1 MNYSF
6 FLTIFGAATGCF
18 VFFRKFRFNQDIKE
32 IDSSHPSSFSISSVP
47 SSSSSQNWTHDVFPS
62 FRGEDVRIDLLSH
75 IQKEFKRKG
84 ITPFNDNRIN
94 RGGSIGPELIKAIRG
109 SKIAIILLSRNY
121 ASSKWCLDELV
132 EIMKCREELGQTVMV
147 VFYKVDPSDVK
158 KLTGYFGKVFRK
170 TCVGKSKED
179 IGRWKETL
187 AKVSRWD
194 NEAAMIEEIA
204 TDVSNK
210 LISSV
215 PSSDFNSLVGMRA
228 HMENMDL
235 LLRLDSNEVRMIGI
249 WGPSG
254 IGKSTIA
261 RSLFSQHSPDF
272 QLSVFME
279 NIKREYPRP
288 CAQLQLQNKF
298 LSLILNQKDVT
309 IHHLGV
315 AQDRLKD
322 KKVLVVLDDVDQ
334 SAQLDALAKEL
345 WWFGPGSRVIVTT
358 QDKRI
363 LKAHPINLIYE
374 VGFPHDDEALE
385 IFCINA
391 FGQKSPYDGFGD
403 LALEVTKLVGKLPL
417 GLSVVGSYFKG
428 LSKEEWEHELPRL
441 RTRLDGDIESILK
454 LSYDTLCNDDQA
466 LFLHIACFFNGRH
479 ITIVEECLAENF
491 SGIKGRLRVLAE
503 RSLISV
509 DSGVIKMH
517 DLLAL
522 LGREIVRKQAPYEP
536 GQRQFLVD
544 DEDICK
550 VLSDGTLGSRSVIG
564 ITIELGKEL
573 KVSDRAFERMSN
585 VQFLNRSCDFS
596 YHGPYVLDHS
606 PYVLESLICLP
617 RELKLLDWTKFPMTC
632 LPSSFNPE
640 FLVGINM
647 SFSKLEKLWEGNK
660 TIRNLKWLK
669 LTEAKNLKELP
680 DLSTAINLRRLDLWC
695 CSSLILMELPF
706 SIGNLIN
713 LENLNITGCSSLVEL
728 PFSIGNITTLK
739 ELELD
744 GCSSLVELPFSIGNM
759 ANLKKLELN
768 GCSSLVE
775 LPFSIGNMTNLEK
788 TKFNELS
795 FVNCFK
801 LNQEARDLILK
812 TSTKRWAIFPGET
825 VPAYF
830 SYRATGSSVSMKLNG
845 FDTHFPTSLG
855 FKACLLLVT
864 KPSYVEPAWYFG
876 ALNKSDIFYC
886 IKDKLSG
893 VKVNSVCCSLWG
905 KLSQQSEHLLVFE
918 IEETVS
924 SPELVFEFGFRRF
937 LSHIQKEFR
946 RKGITPFI
954 DNEIRRGESI
964 GPELIRAIRG
974 SKIAII
980 LLSRNYASS
989 KWCLDE
995 LVEIMK
1001 CKEELGQTVIPV
1013 FYKVDPSH
1021 VKKLRGYFGKVFE
1034 KTCEGKS
1041 KEDTEKWRHALE
1053 KVATIAGY
1061 DSSTWDNEAAMIEE
1075 VATDVSN
1082 KLINSAP
1089 SSDFD
1094 SLVGM
1099 KAHMKSMELLLR
1111 LDSDEVRMIGIWGPS
1126 GIGKSTIAR
1135 SLFSQ
1140 HSPDFQLSVFMEN
1153 IKREYP
1159 RPCFD
1164 RYSAQVQLQNKFL
1177 SLILNQNDVTIHHLG
1192 VAQDR
1197 LKNKKVL
1204 VVLDDVDHSAQ
1215 LDALA
1220 KETCW
1225 FGSGSRIIV
1234 TTQDKRILNAHQ
1246 INHIYKVDFPRDDEA
1261 LEIFC
1266 MNAFGQKSPY
1276 DGFGDLA
1283 CKVTDLAGKLPLCL
1297 SVMGSHF
1304 KGLTTKEWE
1313 QELTRLRTRLDSET
1327 ESILKFSY
1335 DALCDEDQALFLHIA
1350 CLFNGERIDKVEEF
1364 LAEKFVAVKSR
1375 LRVLAEKSLISVD
1388 SEGYIRMHDLL
1399 ARLGREVVRKQS
1411 PNEPGQRQFLV
1422 DDGDIRQVLRDDT
1435 LGSRS
1440 VIGINFLLEKEL
1452 KISDQAFERMSN
1464 LQFLR
1469 LDGHYVDH
1477 ILLVRTNSQYILES
1491 VNCLPREV
1499 RLLHW
1504 RTFPMTCLPSNFN
1517 PELLMEIKM
1526 SCSNLEKL
1534 WEGNKTIRNL
1544 KWMDLSHSINLKE
1557 LPNLSTATNLRE
1569 LDLDNCS
1576 SLVELPS
1583 SIGNLTN
1590 LKRLNLKL
1598 CSSLME
1604 LPSSICNMTNLE
1616 NLDLSGCLNLSFPYS
1631 IGNMTNLENLDLKGC
1646 SSLVELPYSIGNMT
1660 NLETLDLN
1668 GCSSLVEL
1676 PSSIGNLHNL
1686 KKLNLRNCSTLMALP
1701 VNINMK
1707 SLVMLDLSFCSVLKS
1722 FPEISTNISFLEII
1736 GTAIEEIPTSIRSWS
1751 RLDTLDMSYSENL
1764 RKSHHAFDLIT
1775 NLHLSHTGIQEIS
1788 PLVKEMSR
1796 LQTLVINGCMDLVS
1810 LPQLPDSLEFMHV
1823 ENCESL
1829 ERLDCSFY
1837 RTKLS
1842 DLRFVN
1848 CLKLNRE
1855 AVDLILKTSIERW
1868 AIFPGETVPAYYF
1881 SYRATGSFVSMK
1893 LNGLDAR
1900 FPTSLRD
1907 LKLASCWLLTL
1918 TTLSLLIGT
1927 GRIYLIA
1934 SMAN

>member
-1 MNYSF
+1 M
-6 FLTIFGAATGCF
+6 IEK
-18 VFFRKFRFNQDIKE
+18 RKKRKRDELSNPVRKKIRVQNQSQIQV
-32 IDSSHPSSFSISSVP
+32 PSSPPPSLSPSSPPSPSSLPSSLSLSSAP
-47 SSSSSQNWTHDVFPS
+47 SSSSHNWTHDVFPS
-62 FRGEDVRIDLLSH
+62 FRGEDVRIGFLSH
-75 IQKEFKRKG
+75 IQKEFRRKG
-84 ITPFNDNRIN
+84 ITPFIDNEIR
-94 RGGSIGPELIKAIRG
+94 RGESIGPELIRAIRG

-132 EIMKCREELGQTVMV
+132 EIMKCKEELGQTVIP
-147 VFYKVDPSDVK
+147 VFYKVDPADVK
-158 KLTGYFGKVFRK
+158 KLRGYFGKVFEK
-170 TCVGKSKED
+170 TCEGKSKED
-179 IGRWKETL
+179 TEKWRQALE
-187 AKVSRWD
+187 KVATIAGYHSSTWD

-288 CAQLQLQNKF
+288 C
-298 LSLILNQKDVT
+298 
-309 IHHLGV
+309 
-315 AQDRLKD
+315 
-322 KKVLVVLDDVDQ
+322 
-334 SAQLDALAKEL
+334 
-345 WWFGPGSRVIVTT
+345 
-358 QDKRI
+358 
-363 LKAHPINLIYE
+363 
-374 VGFPHDDEALE
+374 
-385 IFCINA
+385 
-391 FGQKSPYDGFGD
+391 
-403 LALEVTKLVGKLPL
+403 
-417 GLSVVGSYFKG
+417 
-428 LSKEEWEHELPRL
+428 
-441 RTRLDGDIESILK
+441 
-454 LSYDTLCNDDQA
+454 
-466 LFLHIACFFNGRH
+466 
-479 ITIVEECLAENF
+479 
-491 SGIKGRLRVLAE
+491 
-503 RSLISV
+503 
-509 DSGVIKMH
+509 
-517 DLLAL
+517 
-522 LGREIVRKQAPYEP
+522 
-536 GQRQFLVD
+536 
-544 DEDICK
+544 
-550 VLSDGTLGSRSVIG
+550 
-564 ITIELGKEL
+564 
-573 KVSDRAFERMSN
+573 
-585 VQFLNRSCDFS
+585 
-596 YHGPYVLDHS
+596 
-606 PYVLESLICLP
+606 
-617 RELKLLDWTKFPMTC
+617 
-632 LPSSFNPE
+632 
-640 FLVGINM
+640 
-647 SFSKLEKLWEGNK
+647 
-660 TIRNLKWLK
+660 
-669 LTEAKNLKELP
+669 
-680 DLSTAINLRRLDLWC
+680 
-695 CSSLILMELPF
+695 
-706 SIGNLIN
+706 
-713 LENLNITGCSSLVEL
+713 
-728 PFSIGNITTLK
+728 
-739 ELELD
+739 
-744 GCSSLVELPFSIGNM
+744 
-759 ANLKKLELN
+759 
-768 GCSSLVE
+768 
-775 LPFSIGNMTNLEK
+775 
-788 TKFNELS
+788 
-795 FVNCFK
+795 
-801 LNQEARDLILK
+801 
-812 TSTKRWAIFPGET
+812 
-825 VPAYF
+825 
-830 SYRATGSSVSMKLNG
+830 
-845 FDTHFPTSLG
+845 
-855 FKACLLLVT
+855 
-864 KPSYVEPAWYFG
+864 
-876 ALNKSDIFYC
+876 
-886 IKDKLSG
+886 
-893 VKVNSVCCSLWG
+893 
-905 KLSQQSEHLLVFE
+905 
-918 IEETVS
+918 
-924 SPELVFEFGFRRF
+924 
-937 LSHIQKEFR
+937 
-946 RKGITPFI
+946 
-954 DNEIRRGESI
+954 
-964 GPELIRAIRG
+964 
-974 SKIAII
+974 
-980 LLSRNYASS
+980 
-989 KWCLDE
+989 
-995 LVEIMK
+995 
-1001 CKEELGQTVIPV
+1001 
-1013 FYKVDPSH
+1013 
-1021 VKKLRGYFGKVFE
+1021 
-1034 KTCEGKS
+1034 
-1041 KEDTEKWRHALE
+1041 
-1053 KVATIAGY
+1053 
-1061 DSSTWDNEAAMIEE
+1061 
-1075 VATDVSN
+1075 
-1082 KLINSAP
+1082 
-1089 SSDFD
+1089 
-1094 SLVGM
+1094 
-1099 KAHMKSMELLLR
+1099 
-1111 LDSDEVRMIGIWGPS
+1111 
-1126 GIGKSTIAR
+1126 
-1135 SLFSQ
+1135 
-1140 HSPDFQLSVFMEN
+1140 
-1153 IKREYP
+1153 
-1159 RPCFD
+1159 FD
-1164 RYSAQVQLQNKFL
+1164 RYSAQLQLQNKFL

-1266 MNAFGQKSPY
+1266 INAFGQKSPY

-1313 QELTRLRTRLDSET
+1313 QELTRLRTRLDGET

-1350 CLFNGERIDKVEEF
+1350 CFFNGERIDKVEEF

-1388 SEGYIRMHDLL
+1388 SKGYIRMHDLL

-1604 LPSSICNMTNLE
+1604 LPSSIGNMTNLE
-1616 NLDLSGCLNLSFPYS
+1616 NLDLSGCLNLVGLPFSIGNMTNLKKLFLSVALPYSMTAKYLYGCSSLLELPSSIGNMTNLENLDLKGCSSLVELPYS

-1823 ENCESL
+1823 ENRESL
-1829 ERLDCSFY
+1829 EGLDCSFY

-1855 AVDLILKTSIERW
+1855 AVDLILKTSTKRW
-1868 AIFPGETVPAYYF
+1868 AIFPGKRCLHISVTEPPE
-1881 SYRATGSFVSMK
+1881 VS
-1893 LNGLDAR
+1893 
-1900 FPTSLRD
+1900 
-1907 LKLASCWLLTL
+1907 CQ
-1918 TTLSLLIGT
+1918 
-1927 GRIYLIA
+1927 
-1934 SMAN
+1934 